1 MYNTAFCWYVNLQGN
16 LTYERLDLLGSDFE
30 GWVGCGNSF
39 HFLETGRMKYRTRIC
54 LLKRDHIITRQT
66 RARYYSY
73 KYHEPPSR
81 QLAGSFSRG
90 STKPVS
96 HHPKK
101 KHYCSF
107 FLPTKNNSWSGV
119 NAIESNIRTLKKIR
133 SYNPQS
139 PEKTV

>member
-96 HHPKK
+96 PPPQKK
-101 KHYCSF
+101 TLLLIF
-107 FLPTKNNSWSGV
+107 FAHQKQLMV
-119 NAIESNIRTLKKIR
+119 RC
-133 SYNPQS
+133 
-139 PEKTV
+139 